1 VSQNW
6 SFVQQKQIV
15 KVIFFQ
21 PHWLPEYRGSV
32 GGPLAMISKGDG
44 MFRWGGRAT
53 VLAILSAAILGG
65 AACAQPTTI
74 PSFDS
79 ASVKVS
85 QSSIGHE
92 GTITTGPEQLTAR
105 NVTLKRLVYEA
116 WQAPYDRLTGGAEWV
131 STEEYD
137 IDAKAPHP
145 VSSSELRQ
153 MLRTLLANRF
163 KLMVRTEKRKSR
175 VYTLLVGKGGAKLHG
190 PVGEDMPGVWRF
202 HGDLNQFADVL
213 ALKLTIP
220 LVADP
225 AVPSVAQGTPV
236 PVVNKTGIEGVFD
249 LALPMSL
256 DARKDPF
263 TFWQRTLQEQLGLR
277 LEPGRE
283 PVEFFL
289 IEHAERVPS
298 EN

>member
-1 VSQNW
+1 
-6 SFVQQKQIV
+6 
-15 KVIFFQ
+15 
-21 PHWLPEYRGSV
+21 
-32 GGPLAMISKGDG
+32 
-44 MFRWGGRAT
+44 MFRWSRCANI
-53 VLAILSAAILGG
+53 LAILSGAILGG
-65 AACAQPTTI
+65 AVCAQPTKI
-74 PSFDS
+74 PNFDS

-85 QSSIGHE
+85 QSRIGHE
-92 GTITTGPEQLTAR
+92 GSITTGPEQVTAR

-116 WQAPYDRLTGGAEWV
+116 WEAPYDRLTGGDEWV

-145 VSSSELRQ
+145 VSLSELRQ

-163 KLMVRTEKRKSR
+163 KLIVRTERRESR
-175 VYTLLVGKGGAKLHG
+175 VYALLVGKGGAKLHG
-190 PVGEDMPGVWRF
+190 PVGEDRPGVWRF

-225 AVPSVAQGTPV
+225 AAPSVAQGTPV

-256 DARKDPF
+256 DTREAPL

-277 LEPGRE
+277 LEPGQE

-289 IEHAERVPS
+289 IEHAERVPTK
-298 EN
+298 N